1 MYLGGLM
8 TLDDFMLEMGEIVMG
23 NDIETG
29 IPKVSEFIN
38 SIEKEQLIGIMI
50 ELLNYTAELHGRL
63 TEKEP
68 PDIKLVH

>member
-8 TLDDFMLEMGEIVMG
+8 TLDDFMEEMGEIVMN

-29 IPKVSEFIN
+29 IPKVSEFIH
-38 SIEKEQLIGIMI
+38 SIDKVQLVAIMI

-63 TEKEP
+63 NDNEQ
-68 PDIKLVH
+68 PDIKLIH

>member
-1 MYLGGLM
+1 M
-8 TLDDFMLEMGEIVMG
+8 TLDDFMTEMGEIVMG

-29 IPKVSEFIN
+29 IPKVSEFIG

-63 TEKEP
+63 NESEP
-68 PDIKLVH
+68 PDIKLIH

>member
-1 MYLGGLM
+1 M
-8 TLDDFMLEMGEIVMG
+8 TLDDFMEEMGEIVMG

-29 IPKVSEFIN
+29 ITKVSEFIN
-38 SIEKEQLIGIMI
+38 SIEKEDLISVMI

-63 TEKEP
+63 NEKEP

>member
-1 MYLGGLM
+1 M
-8 TLDDFMLEMGEIVMG
+8 TLDDFMAEMGEIVMG

-63 TEKEP
+63 NDNEP
-68 PDIKLVH
+68 PDIKLIH

>member
-1 MYLGGLM
+1 M
-8 TLDDFMLEMGEIVMG
+8 TLDDFMTEMGEIVMG

-29 IPKVSEFIN
+29 IPKVSEFIG

-63 TEKEP
+63 NENEP
-68 PDIKLVH
+68 PDIKLIH

>member
-1 MYLGGLM
+1 M
-8 TLDDFMLEMGEIVMG
+8 TLDDFMAEMGEIVMG

-63 TEKEP
+63 NNNEP
-68 PDIKLVH
+68 PDIKLIH

>member
-8 TLDDFMLEMGEIVMG
+8 TLDDFMEEMGEIVMG

-38 SIEKEQLIGIMI
+38 SIEKEDLISVMI

-63 TEKEP
+63 NEKEP

>member
-1 MYLGGLM
+1 M
-8 TLDDFMLEMGEIVMG
+8 TLDDFMTEMGEIVMG

-29 IPKVSEFIN
+29 IPKVSEFIS

-63 TEKEP
+63 NDNEP
-68 PDIKLVH
+68 PDIKLIH

>member
-1 MYLGGLM
+1 M
-8 TLDDFMLEMGEIVMG
+8 TLDDFMEEMGEIVRG

-38 SIEKEQLIGIMI
+38 SIEKEDLISVMI

-63 TEKEP
+63 NEKEP